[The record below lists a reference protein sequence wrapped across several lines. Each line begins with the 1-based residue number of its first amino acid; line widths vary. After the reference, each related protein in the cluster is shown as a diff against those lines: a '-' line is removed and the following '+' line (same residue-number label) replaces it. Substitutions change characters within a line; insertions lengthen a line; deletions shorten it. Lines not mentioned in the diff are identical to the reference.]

1 MVVTFGLAEDIMNR
15 RSFIH
20 GVASAVVAVSSRLL
34 PPVARAQERKTPADL
49 GDLLEAIRKEHKL
62 PGLAAAVARGDQI
75 VAEGVAGVRQVGKE
89 DKITLEDRFRLAS
102 CTKRMTAAMIGRVI
116 DAGKLSF
123 DSTLAATLPDIQMRD
138 DYTAVT
144 LAQLLTFTGGIQP
157 YTRIGPRLTPIL
169 FQLKGSA
176 AEQREQFVK
185 HLLQEAP
192 VVKPG
197 TESKYSNAS
206 YALAAFMAERRT
218 GRSWETLMQQ
228 EVFKPLAMNHA
239 GFGRPWSKEHPHEPW
254 FHVKGENGYEL
265 EPEERPGGPGLALA
279 AAGAV
284 HCSIRDFITFGS
296 YELAAAQGKNRL
308 LKPATAK
315 RWQEVSRKP
324 MDGWAFFGGSQ
335 SISAG
340 CQIWPSKNLAVVAA
354 INAGSADGACKAVL
368 EAARRKVEA

>member
-1 MVVTFGLAEDIMNR
+1 MNR

-20 GVASAVVAVSSRLL
+20 GVASAVLAVSTRLL
-34 PPVARAQERKTPADL
+34 PPVALAQGRKVPADL
-49 GDLLEAIRKEHKL
+49 GELLEAIRKEYKL

-75 VAEGVAGVRQVGKE
+75 VAEGVAGVRQVGKD
-89 DKITLEDRFRLAS
+89 DKITLENRFRLAS
-102 CTKRMTAAMIGRVI
+102 CTKPMTAAMIGRVI

-123 DSTLAATLPDIQMRD
+123 DSTLATTVPNVNMRD
-138 DYTAVT
+138 EYTSVT
-144 LAQLLTFTGGIQP
+144 LAQLLTFAGGIQP

-169 FQLKGSA
+169 FELKGSA

-197 TESKYSNAS
+197 TERKYSNAS
-206 YALAAFMAERRT
+206 YVLAAFLAERRT
-218 GRSWETLMQQ
+218 GRSWETLMQE
-228 EVFKPLAMNHA
+228 EVFKPLAMNSA
-239 GFGRPWSKEHPHEPW
+239 GFGRPWSKGHTNEPR
-254 FHVKGENGYEL
+254 FHVKGEHGYEL
-265 EPEERPGGPGLALA
+265 EPEERPGDPSLALA

-284 HCSIRDFITFGS
+284 HCSIRDFIKFGS
-296 YELAAAQGKNRL
+296 YELAAAQGKNPL

-315 RWQEVSRKP
+315 RWQEVSRRP
-324 MDGWAFFGGSQ
+324 VDSWAFFGGAP

-340 CQIWPSKNLAVVAA
+340 CQIWPSKNLVVAVA
-354 INAGSADGACKAVL
+354 INAGSTDEAGKAVL